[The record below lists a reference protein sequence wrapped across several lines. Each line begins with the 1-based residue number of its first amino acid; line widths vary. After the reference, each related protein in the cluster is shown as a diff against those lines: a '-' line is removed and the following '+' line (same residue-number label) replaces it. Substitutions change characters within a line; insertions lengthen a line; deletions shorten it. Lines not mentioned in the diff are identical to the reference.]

1 MKNEQWILSK
11 RPIGVPNLETD
22 LKSTNSSTI
31 FANETDQTNQFI

>member
-22 LKSTNSSTI
+22 LTLKKIEIRDLNLITLML
-31 FANETDQTNQFI
+31 